1 MADEMYNRI
10 EKQLEGNSLALSAVA
25 EVLQKM
31 DARMSE
37 QEDFAIAKQEE
48 EEATADRQALI
59 KEIASEVATIIK
71 SDAGMDV
78 SGDPR
83 PAKSTGKT
91 AANADDSETA
101 VSPTDNIEDQQAT
114 IQAMQKNHHGEE
126 GEDTEKGYGY
136 MKDNDVKEALKT
148 INEAYKDEMRG
159 DMDKAEDDSDEMEK
173 GWLLPAAVGWAAAKF
188 AAEDEEEKAEDT
200 DDVEEKDED
209 MEVEEEKSMQK
220 QIQALQK
227 QVSEYELNM
236 KKSIQIESED
246 RLRKMGFKEENGLQA
261 PQRIDSLGVDGTDVI
276 QKGNADVETID
287 QLAGLSYKELRD
299 MQTNIEAGKTDGIP
313 RELLG

>member
-48 EEATADRQALI
+48 EEASADRQALI

-101 VSPTDNIEDQQAT
+101 VSPTANIEDQQAT
-114 IQAMQKNHHGEE
+114 IQAMQKGEHE
-126 GEDTEKGYGY
+126 EDEVEDAEKGMYV
-136 MKDNDVKEALKT
+136 KQEDVDKIKEALANGEGAK
-148 INEAYKDEMRG
+148 
-159 DMDKAEDDSDEMEK
+159 EMEK
-173 GWLLPAAVGWAAAKF
+173 TLAHLLGGALAGSVGQQLLSDADMD
-188 AAEDEEEKAEDT
+188 DETDAEEK
-200 DDVEEKDED
+200 KDED

-220 QIQALQK
+220 QIRALQK

-236 KKSIQIESED
+236 KKSIQVESED

-276 QKGNADVETID
+276 QKGNVDVDTVD

>member
-31 DARMSE
+31 DARMSD

-48 EEATADRQALI
+48 EEASADRQALI

-101 VSPTDNIEDQQAT
+101 VSPTANIEDQQAT
-114 IQAMQKNHHGEE
+114 IQAMQKGEHE
-126 GEDTEKGYGY
+126 EDEVEDAEKGMYV
-136 MKDNDVKEALKT
+136 KQEDVDKIKEALANGEGAK
-148 INEAYKDEMRG
+148 
-159 DMDKAEDDSDEMEK
+159 EMEK
-173 GWLLPAAVGWAAAKF
+173 TLAHLLGGALAGSVGQQLLSDADMD
-188 AAEDEEEKAEDT
+188 DETDAEEK
-200 DDVEEKDED
+200 KDED

-220 QIQALQK
+220 QIRALQK

-236 KKSIQIESED
+236 KKSIQVESED

-276 QKGNADVETID
+276 QKGNVDVDTVD

>member
-31 DARMSE
+31 DARMSD

-48 EEATADRQALI
+48 EEASADRQALI

-101 VSPTDNIEDQQAT
+101 VSPTANIEDQQAT
-114 IQAMQKNHHGEE
+114 IQAMQKGEHE
-126 GEDTEKGYGY
+126 EDEVEDAEKGMYV
-136 MKDNDVKEALKT
+136 KQEDVDKIKEALANGEGAK
-148 INEAYKDEMRG
+148 
-159 DMDKAEDDSDEMEK
+159 EMEK
-173 GWLLPAAVGWAAAKF
+173 TLAHLLGVALAGSVGQQLLSDADMD
-188 AAEDEEEKAEDT
+188 DETDAEEK
-200 DDVEEKDED
+200 KDED

-220 QIQALQK
+220 QIRALQK

-236 KKSIQIESED
+236 KKSIQVESED

-276 QKGNADVETID
+276 QKGNVDVDTVD

>member
-31 DARMSE
+31 DARMSD

-48 EEATADRQALI
+48 EEASADSQALI

-91 AANADDSETA
+91 AANADDSETT
-101 VSPTDNIEDQQAT
+101 VTPTDNIEDQQAT
-114 IQAMQKNHHGEE
+114 LQAMQKGEHE
-126 GEDTEKGYGY
+126 EDE
-136 MKDNDVKEALKT
+136 VE
-148 INEAYKDEMRG
+148 KDEMEEG
-159 DMDKAEDDSDEMEK
+159 MEK
-173 GWLLPAAVGWAAAKF
+173 YMYSKADIMGKIQAALEGLKKDENGETGEIEKIGPLAAGLGGALLGSKF
-188 AAEDEEEKAEDT
+188 LD
-200 DDVEEKDED
+200 DDVEDDTGAEEKKDED

-220 QIQALQK
+220 QIRALQK

-276 QKGNADVETID
+276 QKGNVDVDTVD

>member
-59 KEIASEVATIIK
+59 KEIASEVAGIIK

-78 SGDPR
+78 SGEPR

-91 AANADDSETA
+91 SANADDSESAVAPTTA
-101 VSPTDNIEDQQAT
+101 IEDQQAT
-114 IQAMQKNHHGEE
+114 IQAMRKGEHE
-126 GEDTEKGYGY
+126 EDEVEKDDDDDEMGTEKGYGY
-136 MKDNDVKEALKT
+136 MKDMETDKIIAAIREASDEDVENGKLEKIIGPALGFAAGRYLFPK
-148 INEAYKDEMRG
+148 KDD
-159 DMDKAEDDSDEMEK
+159 DMDE
-173 GWLLPAAVGWAAAKF
+173 
-188 AAEDEEEKAEDT
+188 
-200 DDVEEKDED
+200 DVEEKDED

-220 QIQALQK
+220 QIRALKK
-227 QVSEYELNM
+227 QIEDTDINM

-261 PQRIDSLGVDGTDVI
+261 PQRIDSLGVDGTEVI

-287 QLAGLSYKELRD
+287 QLASLSYKELRD
-299 MQTNIEAGKTDGIP
+299 MQTNIESGKTDGVP
-313 RELLG
+313 RELLGQ